1 MSAFEIL
8 NRPKK
13 ILMTES
19 QLTLLLEGAETKNM
33 RLAKHYLYNNMGYNE
48 QQAMQLIGQIKT
60 SIPNVR
66 LAKCKFILAA
76 TRMFCNNELSDG
88 QSIMNL
94 NKTLKLVAS
103 DAHVNEY
110 DNNLN
115 NMSCQEIIDRFATN
129 IADDLEAS
137 KQQIASKER
146 QLNQDYQIVRI
157 ETPEK
162 AQEYGDYTD
171 WCVTY
176 DEDMYNEYTNNGEG
190 IFYFC
195 LKNGFEDVN
204 AIKGENCPLDKY
216 GLSMIAVSVN
226 DDGSCNTITCRWNH
240 ANGGNDNVMTEE
252 ELSDLLG
259 GNFYVLFPPR
269 YTKEELEQKRK
280 QERYEMLEAYSTY
293 LEARYYREGY
303 YDEETGEETI
313 EYDDIDN
320 KAFLVDG
327 NYRTGGTYASLDNL
341 TFHDNLSIL
350 TTWEGNPSDYA
361 YDTDN
366 KRKTCVIDSKKH
378 DILGGRIFE
387 SVDYLNKLNC
397 FMCSDSKGYYIMNL
411 SGELSK
417 KYTFASTET
426 DGFKIIFAQGNTDDF
441 YGYNGTLIASYPSS
455 SIIRYDGFLLKTKE
469 FDENE
474 YRQIVRMGTLRNLGR
489 EPMNKSYE
497 NIDKYLAQHTIDIT
511 DELLQKSQ
519 DLKRGIG

>member
-1 MSAFEIL
+1 ME
-8 NRPKK
+8 NYTPKK

-33 RLAKHYLYNNMGYNE
+33 RLAKHYLYDNMGYNE

-129 IADDLEAS
+129 IADGLEAS
-137 KQQIASKER
+137 KQQIASRER

-195 LKNGFEDVN
+195 LKNGFED
-204 AIKGENCPLDKY
+204 IEEIQGENCPLDEY

-240 ANGGNDNVMTEE
+240 ANGGNDNIMTEE
-252 ELSDLLG
+252 QLSDLLG
-259 GNFYVLFPPR
+259 GNFYDLFPPR

-280 QERYEMLEAYSTY
+280 QERYEMLEAYSRY
-293 LEARYYREGY
+293 LEARNYRESY
-303 YDEETGEETI
+303 YDDETI

-320 KAFLVDG
+320 KAFLIDG
-327 NYRTGGTYASLDNL
+327 NYHTGGTYASLDNL

-350 TTWEGNPSDYA
+350 TTWEGNPSDFD

-366 KRKTCVIDSKKH
+366 KRKVCVIDSKKH
-378 DILGGRIFE
+378 DILGGGIFE
-387 SVDYLNKLNC
+387 KIDFDNKLNC
-397 FMCSDSKGYYIMNL
+397 FICADSKGYYVMNL
-411 SGELSK
+411 NGELSK
-417 KYTFASTET
+417 KYRWVDSTPIN
-426 DGFKIIFAQGNTDDF
+426 KLIIMAINGNIADF
-441 YGYNGTLIASYPSS
+441 YGYGGNLIATYPSNK
-455 SIIRYDGFLLKTKE
+455 IIVNQIKILLMKE
-469 FDENE
+469 TFDKDE
-474 YRQIVRMGTLRNLGR
+474 YRNLIKIDRKESFGGI
-489 EPMNKSYE
+489 PGYVSYE
-497 NIDKYLAQHTIDIT
+497 KSNKYIAQHAIDIT

-519 DLKRGIG
+519 EFKK